1 MNAEEYTENCL
12 KTEAV
17 LDQELPIEVNLLV
30 ELFHLSASVGLLTNL
45 LKKKMFYGTPITRD
59 DMKRALQGVK
69 AHVEDVENE
78 LAIDENTAEQ
88 TKVSKRVLHGI
99 IGNITETGELAE
111 AGVKAL
117 LANGISD
124 SLRVNILEE
133 IGDGNWYDSPIIAE
147 LGSSLDE
154 VYTRNINKLAV
165 RYPNQVFSNASA
177 NNRDLDA
184 EWKELLTVPAQ
195 PSENDE

>member
-1 MNAEEYTENCL
+1 MNDKEYTENCL

-17 LDQELPIEVNLLV
+17 LDQQVPIEASLLV

-59 DMKRALQGVK
+59 DMKRALHGVK
-69 AHVEDVENE
+69 EHVRDVDLE
-78 LAIDENTAEQ
+78 LQGEGTLEV

-111 AGVKAL
+111 AGVKAI
-117 LANGISD
+117 LADDISPA
-124 SLRVNILEE
+124 LRANIIEE
-133 IGDGNWYDSPIIAE
+133 IGDGNWYDAPIIDE
-147 LGSSLDE
+147 LKTSLDE
-154 VYTRNINKLAV
+154 VYTRNINKLSV
-165 RYPNQVFSNASA
+165 RFPNQTFSNASA
-177 NNRDLDA
+177 NNRDLDS